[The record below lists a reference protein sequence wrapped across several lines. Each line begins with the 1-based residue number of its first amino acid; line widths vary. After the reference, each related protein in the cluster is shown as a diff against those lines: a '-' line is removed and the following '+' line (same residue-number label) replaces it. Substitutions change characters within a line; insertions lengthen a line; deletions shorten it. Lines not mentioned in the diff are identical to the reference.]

1 MRRKPCWNFSSADNF
16 AKIRTFLHRR
26 EKSVIVRKA
35 IASFLVLLATSGQ
48 AYAKTG
54 YVTDSVDLPLRSGE
68 SERSRIVKM
77 LPNGMSL
84 NLLGSNTEN
93 GYTYVQAANGAE
105 GYILTRYIT
114 YEPISKTQL
123 EEANKKLRALQEENK
138 ALKDAAAG
146 GQEISKERDSLSAE
160 LTELQQTAAN
170 AIQLKQQ
177 RDQLQERVVTVER
190 ELQQL
195 KRENQALTDSTTQDW
210 FLYGGGLSL
219 FGVLLGFIL
228 PKLSWRRRSGGWDT
242 F

>member
-1 MRRKPCWNFSSADNF
+1 MKSA
-16 AKIRTFLHRR
+16 
-26 EKSVIVRKA
+26 SVKKA
-35 IASFLVLLATSGQ
+35 IASFLVLLATSCLAQ
-48 AYAKTG
+48 ARTG
-54 YVTDSVDLPLRSGE
+54 YVTDNIDIPLRSGE
-68 SERSRIVKM
+68 SERSKIVKM

-84 NLLGSNTEN
+84 NLLGDNTEN

-105 GYILTRYIT
+105 GYILTRYISH
-114 YEPISKTQL
+114 EPISRTQL
-123 EEANKKLRALQEENK
+123 ETVSKKVEALQEENK
-138 ALKDAAAG
+138 ALKSVQAD
-146 GQEISKERDSLSAE
+146 GQEIGKERDRLSSE

-195 KRENQALTDSTTQDW
+195 KRENQALTDNTNQDW

-219 FGVLLGFIL
+219 FGVLLGFVL

>member
-1 MRRKPCWNFSSADNF
+1 MK
-16 AKIRTFLHRR
+16 KT
-26 EKSVIVRKA
+26 
-35 IASFLVLLATSGQ
+35 IASICVLIATCGLAE
-48 AYAKTG
+48 ARTG
-54 YVTDSVDLPLRSGE
+54 YVTDSIDVPIRSGE
-68 SERSRIVKM
+68 SERSKIVKM
-77 LPNGMSL
+77 VPNGMTL
-84 NLLGSNTEN
+84 NLLGDNTEN

-105 GYILTRYIT
+105 GFILTRYISN
-114 YEPISKTQL
+114 EPSGRSQL
-123 EEANKKLRALQEENK
+123 EAALKKLEALQEENK
-138 ALKDAAAG
+138 QLKAG
-146 GQEISKERDSLSAE
+146 QADHQELGKERDKLSSE

-195 KRENQALTDSTTQDW
+195 KRENQALTDSTNQDW

-228 PKLSWRRRSGGWDT
+228 PKLSWRRRSSGWDS